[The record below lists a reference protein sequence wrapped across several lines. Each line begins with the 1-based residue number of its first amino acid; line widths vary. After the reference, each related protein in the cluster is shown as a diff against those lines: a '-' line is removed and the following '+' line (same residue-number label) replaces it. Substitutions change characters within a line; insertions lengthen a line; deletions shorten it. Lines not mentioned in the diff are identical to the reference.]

1 MNTGGGADDL
11 LRVVFGSMLDG
22 ILVLQQ
28 GRFVEA
34 NPAALRLL
42 GYASA
47 ELIGTEFGPLVH
59 PDHRALVLDR
69 HRRRSAGEKLE
80 PRYDIQVVTRSG
92 AAVWVQISNEAIAWG
107 GQPAVLTIISDIGE
121 RKRTEQEIR
130 MLNETLEARVRER
143 TAELE
148 AFSYSVS
155 HDLRAPLRAIASFSR
170 MVVEDE
176 GPRLSPEGKRKLA
189 VVESNARKMGELVDD
204 LLSLAR
210 VARAGLDRAPLDL
223 AKMAQE
229 VAGELRPGYP
239 AAEVRVGEIPGAFA
253 DKTLVRQALL
263 NLLDNALKYSS
274 KAAAPRVEIGWSGPE
289 QAWFVRDNGV
299 GFDPV
304 HAGKLFGAFE
314 RLHDEAEFKGTGIGL
329 AIVKR
334 VAERHGGRVWAASRP
349 GEGATFWFTLG
360 P

>member
-1 MNTGGGADDL
+1 MSAQSAADEL
-11 LRVVFGSMLDG
+11 LRIVFASMLDG
-22 ILVLQQ
+22 ILILQG

-42 GYASA
+42 GYAPT

-59 PDHRALVLDR
+59 PDHRALVIDR

-80 PRYDIQVVTRSG
+80 PRYDIQVLARSG
-92 AAVWVQISNEAIAWG
+92 TAIWVQLSNEPIAWRG
-107 GQPAVLTIISDIGE
+107 APAVLTIMSDISE

-130 MLNETLEARVRER
+130 MLNETLEQRVRER

-176 GPRLSPEGKRKLA
+176 NARLSPEGQRKLA
-189 VVESNARKMGELVDD
+189 VVEGNARRMGALVDD
-204 LLSLAR
+204 LLTLAR
-210 VARAGLDRAPLDL
+210 VSRAGLDRAELDL
-223 AKMAQE
+223 AWMAHDI
-229 VAGELRPGYP
+229 VTELRPLYP
-239 AAEVRVGEIPGAFA
+239 DADVRIAAMPPARA

-274 KAAAPRVEIGWSGPE
+274 KLAAPRVEVGWSEDAG
-289 QAWFVRDNGV
+289 AWFVRDNGV
-299 GFDPV
+299 GFDPA

-334 VAERHGGRVWAASRP
+334 VVERHGGRAWAESVP
-349 GEGATFWFTLG
+349 GQGATFRFTLG
-360 P
+360 L